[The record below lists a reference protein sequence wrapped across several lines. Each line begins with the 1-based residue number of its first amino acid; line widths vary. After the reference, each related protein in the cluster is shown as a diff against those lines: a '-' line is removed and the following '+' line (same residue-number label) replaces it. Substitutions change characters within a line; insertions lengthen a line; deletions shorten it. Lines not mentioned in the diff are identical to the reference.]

1 MGDQTPGRHFR
12 LRDHPCVRMTG
23 MFRLMLERF
32 LHRLLF
38 ASRWL
43 LLPFYLGLVIALAL
57 LAFKFIQKLVALFPD
72 FVALDLESTIVVS
85 LKLVD
90 IALTGNLLLMVILAG
105 YENFIS
111 RIQTDTKEERP
122 AWMGKVDFADLKMK
136 LITSI
141 VAISAIQLLEAYMDI
156 ENTNKVD
163 VGWLVGIH
171 LTFVLSGLLLAVTDR
186 IGAGKH

>member
-1 MGDQTPGRHFR
+1 MSVGRMAGTR
-12 LRDHPCVRMTG
+12 
-23 MFRLMLERF
+23 RLMIERF
-32 LHRLLF
+32 LHRVLF

-57 LAFKFIQKLVALFPD
+57 LAFKFVQKLVALFPD
-72 FVALDLESTIVVS
+72 FIALDLESTIVVS

-122 AWMGKVDFADLKMK
+122 DWMGKIGFADLKMK

-141 VAISAIQLLEAYMDI
+141 VAISAISLLEAFMNI
-156 ENTNKVD
+156 EATNKVD
-163 VGWLVGIH
+163 VAWLVGIH
-171 LTFVLSGLLLAVTDR
+171 LTFVLSGLLLAVQDR
-186 IGAGKH
+186 IGGGKH

>member
-1 MGDQTPGRHFR
+1 
-12 LRDHPCVRMTG
+12 

-57 LAFKFIQKLVALFPD
+57 LAFKFVQKLIALFPD
-72 FVALDLESTIVVS
+72 FIALDFESTIVVS

-111 RIQTDTKEERP
+111 HIETDTKEERP

-141 VAISAIQLLEAYMDI
+141 VAISAIQLLEVYMNI
-156 ENTNKVD
+156 EATNKVD
-163 VGWLVGIH
+163 VAWLVGIL
-171 LTFVLSGLLLAVTDR
+171 LTFVVSGLLLAITDR

>member
-1 MGDQTPGRHFR
+1 MI
-12 LRDHPCVRMTG
+12 
-23 MFRLMLERF
+23 ERF

-43 LLPFYLGLVIALAL
+43 LLPFYLGLVVALAL
-57 LAFKFIQKLVALFPD
+57 LAFKFMQKLVSLFPE
-72 FVALDLESTIVVS
+72 FIGLDLDATIVVS

-111 RIQTDTKEERP
+111 RIETDTKEERP

-141 VAISAIQLLEAYMDI
+141 VAISAIQVLEAFMNI
-156 ENTNKVD
+156 EAYNKVD
-163 VGWLVGIH
+163 VAWLVGIH
-171 LTFVLSGLLLAVTDR
+171 MMFVFSGLILAISDR
-186 IGAGKH
+186 IGGDKH

>member
-1 MGDQTPGRHFR
+1 
-12 LRDHPCVRMTG
+12 

-32 LHRLLF
+32 LHRVLF

-57 LAFKFIQKLVALFPD
+57 LAFKFVQKLIALFPD

-90 IALTGNLLLMVILAG
+90 ITLTGNLLLMVILAG

-111 RIQTDTKEERP
+111 RIQTDPTDERP
-122 AWMGKVDFADLKMK
+122 SWMGKVDFADLKMK

-141 VAISAIQLLEAYMDI
+141 VAISAIQVLEAFMDI
-156 ENTNKVD
+156 GTTNKVD
-163 VGWLVGIH
+163 VAWLVGIH
-171 LTFVLSGLLLAVTDR
+171 LMFVASGLVLAITDR
-186 IGAGKH
+186 INGDKH

>member
-1 MGDQTPGRHFR
+1 
-12 LRDHPCVRMTG
+12 

-43 LLPFYLGLVIALAL
+43 LLPFYLGLVVALAL
-57 LAFKFIQKLVALFPD
+57 LAFKFIQKLVSLFPD
-72 FVALDLESTIVVS
+72 FVALDLDSSIVVS

-90 IALTGNLLLMVILAG
+90 ITLTGNLLLMVILAG

-111 RIQTDTKEERP
+111 RIETDSKEERP

-141 VAISAIQLLEAYMDI
+141 VAISAIQVLEAFMNI
-156 ENTNKVD
+156 GSTNKVD
-163 VGWLVGIH
+163 VAWLVGIH
-171 LTFVLSGLLLAVTDR
+171 LMFVVSGLILAVADR
-186 IGAGKH
+186 IGGEKH

>member
-1 MGDQTPGRHFR
+1 
-12 LRDHPCVRMTG
+12 MTG

-57 LAFKFIQKLVALFPD
+57 LAFKFVQKLIALFPD
-72 FVALDLESTIVVS
+72 FIALDFESTIVVS

-111 RIQTDTKEERP
+111 HIETDTKEERP

-141 VAISAIQLLEAYMDI
+141 VAISAIQLLEVYMNI
-156 ENTNKVD
+156 EATNKVD
-163 VGWLVGIH
+163 VAWLVGIL
-171 LTFVLSGLLLAVTDR
+171 LTFVVSGLLLAITDR

>member
-1 MGDQTPGRHFR
+1 VIARF
-12 LRDHPCVRMTG
+12 
-23 MFRLMLERF
+23 LERV
-32 LHRLLF
+32 LF

-43 LLPFYLGLVIALAL
+43 LLPFYLGLVIALAM
-57 LAFKFIQKLVALFPD
+57 LALKFLQKLISLFPD
-72 FVALDLESTIVVS
+72 FIALDFETTIVVC

-105 YENFIS
+105 YENFIAP
-111 RIQTDTKEERP
+111 IKTDTKEERP

-156 ENTNKVD
+156 EHSNKTD
-163 VGWLVGIH
+163 LAWLVGVH
-171 LTFVLSGLLLAVTDR
+171 LTFVVSGLLLAITDR
-186 IGAGKH
+186 VGGDSKH